1 MNYPASKIRQA
12 GFTLIELVIAI
23 FIFSLIA
30 YGIIFLTSNIFT
42 AATGQTSLLADTDQA
57 RKLVFQVVTELRNA
71 TYGSD
76 GGYPLNS
83 AQDQQLVF
91 YSNANSD
98 VYPERIRYYVQNS
111 KLYKGVTGWNG
122 SAYNPATEQVVLV
135 QSDLANGT
143 SPVFYYY
150 NDSYTGSSTQAAL
163 SQPINIP
170 QVKYIKIN
178 LQLTNVAG
186 GTKKGVYTVSSGAS
200 FRNLKTN
207 LGN

>member
-1 MNYPASKIRQA
+1 MKYPVIKIQQT

-23 FIFSLIA
+23 FLFSLIA

-42 AATGQTSLLADTDQA
+42 SAKGQTSLLADTDQA
-57 RKLVFQVVTELRNA
+57 RKLVFQIVGELRNA

-91 YSNANSD
+91 YSNVNTD
-98 VYPERIRYYVQNS
+98 IYPERIRYYVQNN
-111 KLYKGVTGWNG
+111 KLYKGVTNWNG
-122 SAYNPATEQVVLV
+122 SIYNLATEQVTLV
-135 QSDLANGT
+135 QNDLANGAN
-143 SPVFYYY
+143 PVFYYY
-150 NDSYTGSSTQAAL
+150 SDSYTGSSTQSAL
-163 SQPINIP
+163 SQPVNIP

-178 LQLTNVAG
+178 LQLINVAG
-186 GTKKGVYTVSSGAS
+186 GTKSGVYVVSSGAS